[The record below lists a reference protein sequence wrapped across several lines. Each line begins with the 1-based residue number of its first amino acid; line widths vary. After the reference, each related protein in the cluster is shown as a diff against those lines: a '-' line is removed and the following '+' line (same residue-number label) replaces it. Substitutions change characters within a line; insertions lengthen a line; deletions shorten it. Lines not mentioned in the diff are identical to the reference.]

1 LAKKNPKSFH
11 MKISWSRT
19 HGSHSIPCTGE
30 YIHNSVRYY
39 IV

>member
-19 HGSHSIPCTGE
+19 HGSHSIPCTRE
-30 YIHNSVRYY
+30 YNT
-39 IV
+39 